1 MNVSIIME
9 IEDQNYFYQ
18 IKLKNIDDL
27 GNEYMLILNS
37 KVNCFI
43 LLILE
48 NNVDIDIVVLSDL

>member
-1 MNVSIIME
+1 ME

-18 IKLKNIDDL
+18 IKLKNIEDL